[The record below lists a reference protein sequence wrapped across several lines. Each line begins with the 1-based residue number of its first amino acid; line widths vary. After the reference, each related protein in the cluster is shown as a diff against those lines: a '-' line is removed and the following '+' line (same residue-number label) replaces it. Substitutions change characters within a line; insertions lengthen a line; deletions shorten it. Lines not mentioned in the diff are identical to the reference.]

1 MRSSEGEAAGR
12 RVLAKPH
19 SQGTGKVSLN
29 QPSGNGTLSLSLQEA
44 VPTSVIVWTSIPF
57 LVSTW
62 RQKNKLEA
70 SLLTLGVR

>member
-12 RVLAKPH
+12 SVLGKPH

-29 QPSGNGTLSLSLQEA
+29 QLSFNGTPSLSLQEA
-44 VPTSVIVWTSIPF
+44 TPTSVTVWTSLLSF
-57 LVSTW
+57 VSIW